1 MEERLQKIMAKAG
14 LGSRRD
20 CEQLISA
27 GRVLVNGKAAILGS
41 KADPGVDHI
50 VVDGTPLR
58 KAEALSYVA
67 LNKPRGVLSTTDT
80 PDSRQTVRDLVPL
93 PGTLYPVGRLDV
105 ESEGLVLLTNDGDL
119 ANKLTHPRYGH
130 EKEYRVLVAKVPDD
144 MQLEAWRHGVVL
156 DDGYRTAPASVE
168 IEAIAGK
175 GAWLRVILREGRK
188 RQIREMGFKTGLTV
202 VRIVRIRIGSLHL
215 GSLKPGEWRNLTPK
229 EIVSLK
235 SVSGEKSRRPPPK
248 REHAR
253 PSANIPKK

>member
-27 GRVLVNGKAAILGS
+27 GRVLVNGKVAILGS

-67 LNKPRGVLSTTDT
+67 LNKPRGVLSTADT

-130 EKEYRVLVAKVPDD
+130 EKEYRVLVAKVPIIC
-144 MQLEAWRHGVVL
+144 
-156 DDGYRTAPASVE
+156 S
-168 IEAIAGK
+168 
-175 GAWLRVILREGRK
+175 
-188 RQIREMGFKTGLTV
+188 
-202 VRIVRIRIGSLHL
+202 S
-215 GSLKPGEWRNLTPK
+215 KPGGMGWCLMTATGQRLPQ
-229 EIVSLK
+229 S
-235 SVSGEKSRRPPPK
+235 KSRGLRAKVPG
-248 REHAR
+248 
-253 PSANIPKK
+253 